1 MNPFLQQN
9 KLWWNEA
16 AGIHAGSKFYD
27 VEGFKQGKS
36 TLKSVESEKLGDLSG
51 KSLLHLQCHFGM
63 DTLSLARRGATVT
76 GADFSEEAIELARG
90 LNVELGL
97 TAEFVCSNLYDLP
110 DNLTGQFDIVYTSYG
125 VLCWLNDLPRWGEV
139 IAHFLKPGGMFL
151 IVEGHPVAN
160 VFELD
165 PIAKGRLMIDFPYFY
180 DPAPQKEDG
189 EGSYADRQARKKH
202 KTTYEWPHSISEIM
216 NALWSAGLAIESF
229 EEYPYCFY
237 EKYEGMMRQ
246 NEAGWWEFTDGK
258 LNLPLMFSLTARKE

>member
-1 MNPFLQQN
+1 
-9 KLWWNEA
+9 
-16 AGIHAGSKFYD
+16 
-27 VEGFKQGKS
+27 
-36 TLKSVESEKLGDLSG
+36 
-51 KSLLHLQCHFGM
+51 
-63 DTLSLARRGATVT
+63 
-76 GADFSEEAIELARG
+76 
-90 LNVELGL
+90 
-97 TAEFVCSNLYDLP
+97 
-110 DNLTGQFDIVYTSYG
+110 

-139 IAHFLKPGGMFL
+139 IAHFLNPGGMFL

-165 PIAKGRLMIDFPYFY
+165 PIAKERLMIDFPYFY
-180 DPAPQKEDG
+180 NPAPLKDEG

-216 NALWSAGLAIESF
+216 NALWSAGLAIKSF

-237 EKYEGMMRQ
+237 EKYESMMRQ